1 MKFLCGSCRTKY
13 QISDEKVRG
22 KILTI
27 RCKKCGAKVM
37 VKESLTRQGDVVIAP
52 VSEEQKLRAAEV
64 EMARAE
70 ASHGMAKAA
79 GTLSSAFDVA
89 MRAAPDDMPTA
100 IAPTPSN
107 QAEAGVEWY
116 TAADGKQLGP
126 YAFGELVQRVRDG
139 LVQPRHYV
147 WRDGY
152 DGWKR
157 VRDIPD
163 LAQLLPQDKK
173 RPPPPPPMAVEPS
186 GNNVVDFASRRAER
200 ERSQAPVEL
209 DEDPTRLERAHV
221 DAPARDSTGRA
232 EELDSVLNDALG
244 IAGEGATTRE
254 SPKNTAGQ
262 DRALDAIAASSAIFT
277 SSSESSVPSAVPE
290 DLFDMVPRAS
300 SQELVSRESTR
311 FFVQAAGVQ
320 HQKSRDRLGV
330 FIGFAAALLLVGF
343 FGLWGTGVI
352 AISIPG
358 LGNPFARAATE
369 AEEAPQDEAELTELE
384 RQMLEGLKGQE
395 RARAAQK
402 IVRQRRTGSG
412 SKAQG
417 SGIEYVSENGSGAVA
432 RGSRTGEGGA
442 VGIDLATETEVPEAS
457 LARIDLPGGNPSE
470 VPLPDTNRLD
480 EGMITQVVNANRK
493 AIALCYQKALKGA
506 GPDGLGGKV
515 TFQVT
520 VEPDGSVSKARVAA
534 GKFQGTEIARC
545 MTAKMRDWR
554 FPAFRGPAQ
563 NIEIPVVLQ
572 QSAF

>member
-37 VKESLTRQGDVVIAP
+37 VKESLSRQGDVVIAP
-52 VSEEQKLRAAEV
+52 VSDEQKEAEV
-64 EMARAE
+64 AE
-70 ASHGMAKAA
+70 QVVHREAAHGLAAGA
-79 GTLSSAFDVA
+79 GTLASAFDVA

-116 TAADGKQLGP
+116 TASDGKQSGP
-126 YAFGELVQRVRDG
+126 FAFGELVQRVRDG
-139 LVQPRHYV
+139 VTQPRHYV

-157 VRDIPD
+157 VRDVPD
-163 LAQLLPQDKK
+163 LAQLIPQEKK
-173 RPPPPPPMAVEPS
+173 RPPPPPPAPVEPPS
-186 GNNVVDFASRRAER
+186 DNVVDFASRRAER
-200 ERSQAPVEL
+200 ERSNAAAFET
-209 DEDPTRLERAHV
+209 DEDPTKLERAHSS
-221 DAPARDSTGRA
+221 APGPRAAGRA

-244 IAGEGATTRE
+244 IEGEGATTQE
-254 SPKNTAGQ
+254 SPKKASGTLEG
-262 DRALDAIAASSAIFT
+262 LAASSAIFT
-277 SSSESSVPSAVPE
+277 STDESSVPSAVPE

-300 SQELVSRESTR
+300 SNELVSRESTR
-311 FFVQAAGVQ
+311 FFVAAAGVQ

-330 FIGFAAALLLVGF
+330 FIGFAAAVLLVGF

-358 LGNPFARAATE
+358 LGNPFDRGVASVGE
-369 AEEAPQDEAELTELE
+369 AEADEAELTELE
-384 RQMLEGLKGQE
+384 RQMLEGLKGQA
-395 RARAAQK
+395 RRRAAET
-402 IVRQRRTGSG
+402 IVRQRKTKAVPAKGAGAIEYVNEDGSG
-412 SKAQG
+412 SG
-417 SGIEYVSENGSGAVA
+417 SNG
-432 RGSRTGEGGA
+432 RGSRGDGAGEVGIGLPSEGGVA
-442 VGIDLATETEVPEAS
+442 QAS
-457 LARIDLPGGNPSE
+457 LGQVALPGGNPDE
-470 VPLPDTNRLD
+470 VPLPDTSRLD
-480 EGMITQVVNANRK
+480 EGMITQVVNSNRK
-493 AIALCYQKALKGA
+493 AIAACYQRALKGA
-506 GPDGLGGKV
+506 GPDGLGGKI

-563 NIEIPVVLQ
+563 NIEIPIVLQ

>member
-37 VKESLTRQGDVVIAP
+37 VKESLSRQGDVVIAP
-52 VSEEQKLRAAEV
+52 VSDEGREQEVAEQVVHREAAHSL
-64 EMARAE
+64 A
-70 ASHGMAKAA
+70 ASA
-79 GTLSSAFDVA
+79 GTLASAFDVA

-116 TAADGKQLGP
+116 TAADGKQSGP
-126 YAFGELVQRVRDG
+126 YAFAELVQRVRDG
-139 LVQPRHYV
+139 LTQPRHYV

-157 VRDIPD
+157 VRDVPD
-163 LAQLLPQDKK
+163 LAQLLPHEKK
-173 RPPPPPPMAVEPS
+173 RPPPPPPVPVEAPS
-186 GNNVVDFASRRAER
+186 DNVVDFASRRAER
-200 ERSQAPVEL
+200 ERSHAAAFET
-209 DEDPTRLERAHV
+209 DEDPTKLERAHV
-221 DAPARDSTGRA
+221 DSPSKDASGRA

-244 IAGEGATTRE
+244 IEGEGATTKE
-254 SPKNTAGQ
+254 SPKKATG
-262 DRALDAIAASSAIFT
+262 ALEALSASSAIFT
-277 SSSESSVPSAVPE
+277 STDESSVPSAVPE

-300 SQELVSRESTR
+300 SNELVSRESTR
-311 FFVQAAGVQ
+311 FFVAAAGVQ

-358 LGNPFARAATE
+358 LGNPFDRGQAETDEVE
-369 AEEAPQDEAELTELE
+369 ADETELTEAE
-384 RQMLEGLKGQE
+384 RQMLEGLKGQA
-395 RARAAQK
+395 RKRAAQT
-402 IVRQRRTGSG
+402 IVRQRSTKVAAKGGGGAIEYVNDEGSG
-412 SKAQG
+412 SG
-417 SGIEYVSENGSGAVA
+417 P
-432 RGSRTGEGGA
+432 RGSRTGGGAEVGIELPSEGGVA
-442 VGIDLATETEVPEAS
+442 QAS
-457 LARIDLPGGNPSE
+457 LGHIALPGGNPDE

-480 EGMITQVVNANRK
+480 EGMITQVVNSNRK
-493 AIALCYQKALKGA
+493 AIAACYQKALKGA
-506 GPDGLGGKV
+506 GPDGLGGKI

-545 MTAKMRDWR
+545 MTSKMRDWR

-563 NIEIPVVLQ
+563 NIEIPIVLQ

>member
-27 RCKKCGAKVM
+27 RCKKCGAKVT
-37 VKESLTRQGDVVIAP
+37 VKESLNRQGDVVIAP
-52 VSEEQKLRAAEV
+52 VSDEQKSLEVQEEIVHREAA
-64 EMARAE
+64 
-70 ASHGMAKAA
+70 HGLAAGA

-107 QAEAGVEWY
+107 QADAGVEWY
-116 TAADGKQLGP
+116 TAADGKQSGP

-139 LVQPRHYV
+139 LTQPRHYV

-157 VRDIPD
+157 VRDVPD
-163 LAQLLPQDKK
+163 LAQLIPHEKK
-173 RPPPPPPMAVEPS
+173 RPPPPPPVAVES
-186 GNNVVDFASRRAER
+186 NNVVDFASRRAER
-200 ERSQAPVEL
+200 ERSQAPAVET

-221 DAPARDSTGRA
+221 EAPARDTSRRA

-244 IAGEGATTRE
+244 IEGEGATTKE
-254 SPKNTAGQ
+254 SPQATG
-262 DRALDAIAASSAIFT
+262 ALEALSASSAIFT
-277 SSSESSVPSAVPE
+277 STDESSVPSAVPE

-300 SQELVSRESTR
+300 SNELVSRESTR
-311 FFVQAAGVQ
+311 FFVAAAGVQ

-330 FIGFAAALLLVGF
+330 LIGFAAAVLLVGF

-358 LGNPFARAATE
+358 LGNPFDRGKAQVDE
-369 AEEAPQDEAELTELE
+369 ELAEDAELTELE
-384 RQMLEGLKGQE
+384 LRMLEGLKGQA
-395 RARAAQK
+395 RRRAAGK
-402 IVRQRRTGSG
+402 IVQQRKKAPAKGAGGSG
-412 SKAQG
+412 
-417 SGIEYVSENGSGAVA
+417 GIEYVNEDGSGGGQAP
-432 RGSRTGEGGA
+432 RGSRTDAGSE
-442 VGIDLATETEVPEAS
+442 VGIELPGEREVAQAS
-457 LARIDLPGGNPSE
+457 LGNIALPGGNPDE
-470 VPLPDTNRLD
+470 VPLPDTSRLD
-480 EGMITQVVNANRK
+480 EGMITQVVNTNRK
-493 AIALCYQKALKGA
+493 AITSCYQKALKGA
-506 GPDGLGGKV
+506 GPDGLGGKI

-545 MTAKMRDWR
+545 MTSKMRDWR